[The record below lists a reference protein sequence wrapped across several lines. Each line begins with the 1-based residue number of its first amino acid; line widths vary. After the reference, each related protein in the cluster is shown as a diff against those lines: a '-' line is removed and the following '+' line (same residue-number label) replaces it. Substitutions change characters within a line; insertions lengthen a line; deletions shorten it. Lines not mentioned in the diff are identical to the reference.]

1 MLKNPLAPARATLI
15 LSVALLLAAPPLR
28 ADTAPPTL
36 LVLEHLEQGR
46 KIQTPVAAI
55 PGPMTSPL
63 NGKLLNKISVLPGTV
78 LALPMQP
85 MDVLVELY
93 RGAMVGGELLCAIK
107 IRYFPNKDGK
117 YAPTYQLYRE
127 PAVVRG
133 PGGRWIPI
141 ESACSTPTSTTVNAP
156 LPANG
161 EGFYPSFEFGLMNGP
176 LQIDSWVVR

>member
-1 MLKNPLAPARATLI
+1 MLKILLTSARATLI
-15 LSVALLLAAPPLR
+15 LSAVSMLAAPALR

-36 LVLEHLEQGR
+36 LVLEHVEGGR
-46 KIQTPVAAI
+46 KIQTPVAAK
-55 PGPMTSPL
+55 PGPTTSPL
-63 NGKLLNKISVLPGTV
+63 NGKLLNKIAVLPGTA
-78 LALPMQP
+78 LALSMQP

-93 RGAMVGGELLCAIK
+93 RGATVGGELLCAIR
-107 IRYFPNKDGK
+107 IRYFPDKDGK

-127 PAVVRG
+127 PAVIRS

-141 ESACSTPTSTTVNAP
+141 ESACSAPTSTTMNAP

-161 EGFYPSFEFGLMNGP
+161 DGFYPSFEFGLLNGP